1 MLTAPRIATLLVT
14 LSVAASCAP
23 AEDVL
28 ADMPPSPDR
37 VESNTEPV
45 PGWPVA
51 GAPNAPTAPAIA
63 PSGTI
68 PTAPAAGVPR
78 YALPEGWSEEPPAT
92 SMRLAQIAG
101 PGGVEC
107 ALFSFPGG
115 GSVEA
120 NIARWIDQFEQPDGT
135 ASREHARTMSMN
147 IDGSPA
153 TFVRVAG
160 TFMSQNPPMSGPIVP
175 MLDYGLFGVVFEV
188 QPDPFFLKC
197 VGPRTAIEAQAES
210 LTQLVGSFRFAG

>member
-1 MLTAPRIATLLVT
+1 MLGFVT
-14 LSVAASCAP
+14 SCAP
-23 AEDVL
+23 PEDVL
-28 ADMPPSPDR
+28 GDMPSTPSR
-37 VESNTEPV
+37 VESVTEPV
-45 PGWPVA
+45 PGWPVE
-51 GAPNAPTAPAIA
+51 GAVNAPAVPAAAPAIPA
-63 PSGTI
+63 
-68 PTAPAAGVPR
+68 APAAGVPR
-78 YALPEGWSEEPPAT
+78 YALPDGWTEEPPAT

-101 PGGVEC
+101 PGDIEC

-120 NIARWIDQFEQPDGT
+120 NIARWIDQFEQVDGT
-135 ASREHARTMSMN
+135 SSRDHARTMSMN

-175 MLDYGLFGVVFEV
+175 MESYGLFGVVFEV
-188 QPDPFFLKC
+188 QPDPYFLKC
-197 VGPRTAIEAQAES
+197 VGPRDAIEAQAES